1 MMSIRQAL
9 ECRRTRKRLQRFLD
23 RDPSALLTT
32 EEVREVEVHLQG
44 CVRCQG
50 LAEEYRSLH
59 RSLGRLGDALT
70 PDDDAV
76 RRAQEALRRATESID
91 RPEA

>member
-1 MMSIRQAL
+1 MSIRQAL

-23 RDPSALLTT
+23 RDPSALLTPD
-32 EEVREVEVHLQG
+32 EAREVEQHLHG
-44 CVRCQG
+44 CERCQG
-50 LAEEYRSLH
+50 LAEEYRALH
-59 RSLGRLGDALT
+59 RTLGRFGEALA

-76 RRAQEALRRATESID
+76 RRAREALRRATETTD